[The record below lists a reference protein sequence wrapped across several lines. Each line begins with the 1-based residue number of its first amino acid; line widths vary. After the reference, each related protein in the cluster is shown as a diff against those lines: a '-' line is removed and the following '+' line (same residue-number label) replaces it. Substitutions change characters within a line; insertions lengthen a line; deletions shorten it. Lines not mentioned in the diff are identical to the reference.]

1 MPKSLAKPH
10 FLEETVGDDL
20 VIYDGDNNRCHAL
33 QPKAAHVYR
42 QIQAGASRQ
51 EIVSSVAQEF
61 GCQLSEAAEIVD
73 QASVVLE
80 DAELIARPA
89 AFGDLEIDRRR
100 LLQVAGG
107 ALLCSVFVATPAAAA
122 STDLQILFAGY
133 GAFVSTSPGFPTTT
147 LGHCGTPNSARVDD
161 FNDVTVQVQAAV
173 IGDTL
178 SIGATN
184 GNFGDPIQGTVKELR
199 VIYRCPGSTVDQFER
214 ACENTTL
221 NIDCTP

>member
-122 STDLQILFAGY
+122 STDLRIISAHY
-133 GAFVSTSPGFPTTT
+133 GAFVTGFPPTMTTT
-147 LGHCGTPNSARVDD
+147 LTNCGGPSSISSDVS
-161 FNDVTVQVQAAV
+161 FDVTSVVETAV
-173 IGDTL
+173 SGDVL
-178 SIGATN
+178 SIVANN
-184 GNFGDPIQGTVKELR
+184 GNFGDPIRGTFKELR
-199 VIYRCPGSTVDQFER
+199 VVYRCPGSTVNQFAR